1 MSASDTCALYVGN
14 ISFKTTDESLAELF
28 AGMGIVSAEVIK
40 SRTGRSRGFGIVKF
54 HTADEADAAIS
65 KVDQTEFEGRKVFVR
80 HDQKPDAKPIVE
92 SGNEDASSVYL
103 GNLPYAATSE
113 SLEELLGNEPGFKSV
128 EVIIERRTNRS
139 RGFAIASFDSAE
151 HAKAAIDKY
160 DQSELDGRTIQ
171 ARIDHGRR
179 RRHGR
184 DGPGEHEEG
193 E

>member
-1 MSASDTCALYVGN
+1 MHLACISGTCRTLPPPKG
-14 ISFKTTDESLAELF
+14 SRLCTRRLCHGTD
-28 AGMGIVSAEVIK
+28 VS
-40 SRTGRSRGFGIVKF
+40 R
-54 HTADEADAAIS
+54 
-65 KVDQTEFEGRKVFVR
+65 
-80 HDQKPDAKPIVE
+80 
-92 SGNEDASSVYL
+92 
-103 GNLPYAATSE
+103 